1 MNQDKISSTIKKI
14 RKDNGLTQEAFANEL
29 NVTYQAVSKWENG
42 KSIPDIGT
50 LQLICNKYN
59 IDINDLLDTPVK
71 ANKKNNNIIYIMLIF
86 IVVLII
92 GSVVGIVLYKNHGSF
107 ETRELG
113 SSCKDFNIYGTVS
126 YDETK
131 THITIGKVNYCGKED
146 NNVYKK
152 IESILYSIHTDGTEM
167 KMAEGDTLSDITLK
181 NYLDELKF
189 NTSSNTCSIMK
200 GIKLKL
206 VIKAYT
212 DDNVS
217 TTFEIPLNLGD
228 TTC

>member
-146 NNVYKK
+146 NVYKK

>member
-1 MNQDKISSTIKKI
+1 
-14 RKDNGLTQEAFANEL
+14 
-29 NVTYQAVSKWENG
+29 
-42 KSIPDIGT
+42 
-50 LQLICNKYN
+50 
-59 IDINDLLDTPVK
+59 
-71 ANKKNNNIIYIMLIF
+71 MLIV
-86 IVVLII
+86 IVVIVGTAI
-92 GSVVGIVLYKNHGSF
+92 GINIHINHKTF

-113 SSCKDFNIYGTVS
+113 SSCKDFTINGTVS
-126 YDETK
+126 YDANK
-131 THITIGKVNYCGKED
+131 THIYISDINYCGKED

-152 IESILYSIHTDGTEM
+152 IESILYSIHTDGKEM
-167 KMAEGDTLSDITLK
+167 KMAEGDTLSNITLN
-181 NYLDELKF
+181 NYLNELKF

>member
-59 IDINDLLDTPVK
+59 IDINELLDTPVK
-71 ANKKNNNIIYIMLIF
+71 VSKKNNNFIYIMLIV
-86 IVVLII
+86 IVVIVGTAI
-92 GSVVGIVLYKNHGSF
+92 GINIHINHKTF

-113 SSCKDFNIYGTVS
+113 SSCKDFTINGTVS
-126 YDETK
+126 YDANK
-131 THITIGKVNYCGKED
+131 THIYISDINYCGKED

-152 IESILYSIHTDGTEM
+152 IESILYSIHTDGKEM
-167 KMAEGDTLSDITLK
+167 KMAEGDTLSNITLN
-181 NYLDELKF
+181 NYLNELKF

>member
-1 MNQDKISSTIKKI
+1 MNQDKISTTIKKI
-14 RKDNGLTQEAFANEL
+14 RKDNKLTQEAFANEL
-29 NVTYQAVSKWENG
+29 NVTYQAVSKWETG
-42 KSIPDIGT
+42 KSIPDIST
-50 LQLICNKYN
+50 LQLICNKYD

-71 ANKKNNNIIYIMLIF
+71 NKKNSNLIF
-86 IVVLII
+86 IFMVIVVVIIAGTII
-92 GSVVGIVLYKNHGSF
+92 GIDLYKNHGTF

-113 SSCKDFNIYGTVS
+113 STCKDFNIYGTVS

-131 THITIGKVNYCGKED
+131 THITIGKVDYCGNED
-146 NNVYKK
+146 NNVYKR
-152 IESILYSIHTDGTEM
+152 IESILYSIHTDGKEM
-167 KMAEGDTLSDITLK
+167 EMAKGDTINNITLN
-181 NYLDELKF
+181 NYLNELKF

-206 VIKAYT
+206 VIKAYK

-217 TTFEIPLNLGD
+217 TTYEIPLNLSD

>member
-1 MNQDKISSTIKKI
+1 MNQDKISTTIKKI
-14 RKDNGLTQEAFANEL
+14 RKDNNLTQEAFATEL

-42 KSIPDIGT
+42 KSIPDIST
-50 LQLICNKYN
+50 LQLICKKYD
-59 IDINDLLDTPVK
+59 IDINEILDTPVK
-71 ANKKNNNIIYIMLIF
+71 NKKNNNLIF
-86 IVVLII
+86 IVIVIVVVAIAGTII
-92 GSVVGIVLYKNHGSF
+92 GLDLYHNHGSF
-107 ETRELG
+107 QSREIE
-113 SSCKDFNIYGTVS
+113 SSCKDFNIKGTVS
-126 YDETK
+126 YDANK
-131 THITIGKVNYCGKED
+131 THIYISNIDYCGKED
-146 NNVYKK
+146 STEYKK
-152 IESILYSIHTDGTEM
+152 IESILYSIHTDGKEM
-167 KMAEGDTLSDITLK
+167 EMSKGDVINNITLK

>member
-71 ANKKNNNIIYIMLIF
+71 ANKKNNNLIYIMLIF

-92 GSVVGIVLYKNHGSF
+92 GSVVGIVLYNNHKSF

-113 SSCKDFNIYGTVS
+113 SSCKDFNINGTVS
-126 YDETK
+126 YDTNK
-131 THITIGKVNYCGKED
+131 THIYISNIDYCGKED

-167 KMAEGDTLSDITLK
+167 KMAEGDTFNDITLK